1 MKTALKR
8 KNDKFLARHLKNV
21 LSLMG
26 LVNHTR
32 TPKPLAIVYENGP
45 KMQKERVFGDA
56 SQKCTESH
64 GPCKSPQNP
73 KTVDNSS

>member
-8 KNDKFLARHLKNV
+8 KNDKFFARHLKNV

-32 TPKPLAIVYENGP
+32 TAKPLAIVYENGP
-45 KMQKERVFGDA
+45 KMQK
-56 SQKCTESH
+56 
-64 GPCKSPQNP
+64 
-73 KTVDNSS
+73 